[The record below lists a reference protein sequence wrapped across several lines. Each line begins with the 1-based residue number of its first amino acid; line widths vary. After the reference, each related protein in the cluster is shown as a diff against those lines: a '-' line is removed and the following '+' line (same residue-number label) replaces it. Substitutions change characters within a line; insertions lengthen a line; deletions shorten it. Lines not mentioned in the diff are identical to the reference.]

1 MPMYKAAD
9 LAEDLVVSLPVAEE
23 DPASEDVVF
32 YQEMPTDEQVIEMHA
47 PAEVELSFKLPHLPG
62 CPDELVEVSGNDL
75 EVSEE
80 KEEDKDKE
88 KDKSKAAD
96 QPKDLNWV
104 KDYLNHI
111 PKHRGETLGLERSKS
126 YLNRG
131 LNMLSKMLQEDHDGK
146 IDISKAE
153 DARIEM
159 ENGIERLEKE
169 LTRRKKKADKDGGEL
184 KKEGQKVAA
193 VGGIIVTVPILISR
207 IARVCINGSIS
218 GGKDIEDL
226 FHRQAKKW
234 NLSEREKAEVVQLI
248 QDMGYPVPRLDRG
261 FQVDDKE
268 TYERSSTDNY
278 DYPANYNA

>member
-1 MPMYKAAD
+1 MYKAAD

-23 DPASEDVVF
+23 EPAGEDVVF
-32 YQEMPTDEQVIEMHA
+32 YNEMPSDEQVIEMHA
-47 PAEVELSFKLPHLPG
+47 PAEIELSFKLPHLPG

-104 KDYLNHI
+104 KNYLENI
-111 PKHRGETLGLERSKS
+111 PKHKGETLGLERSKS
-126 YLNRG
+126 YLSRG

-159 ENGIERLEKE
+159 EGGIDRLEKE
-169 LTRRKKKADKDGGEL
+169 LNRRKKKAGKDGSEL
-184 KKEGQKVAA
+184 KKEGQKVAS
-193 VGGIIVTVPILISR
+193 VGGIIVTVPIFISR

-234 NLSEREKAEVVQLI
+234 NLSDREKAEVIQLI

>member
-9 LAEDLVVSLPVAEE
+9 LAEDLVISLPVGEE
-23 DPASEDVVF
+23 EPAGEDVVF

-75 EVSEE
+75 EVFQE

-104 KDYLNHI
+104 KDYLDHI
-111 PKHRGETLGLERSKS
+111 PKHKGETLGLERSKS
-126 YLNRG
+126 YLTRG

-153 DARIEM
+153 DARIEI

-169 LTRRKKKADKDGGEL
+169 LVRRKKKANKDGNEI
-184 KKEGQKVAA
+184 KKEGQKIAS